1 MARHADR
8 GDEVRVVVATR
19 GIHEMFPPETVARS
33 RKELAAAHE
42 ALGVAGVRFLDFP
55 APKLDTVPIC
65 DLADALREV
74 IRSADAG
81 TVYIPH
87 GGDLHADHRAVYEAA
102 LVAARPVNGSPVKR
116 LLCYET
122 LSETEWAR
130 PGDAAFAP
138 TVFADITAYLDR
150 KLDALSCLATEL
162 REFPHPRS
170 LGAVEALARFRG
182 AISGVEA
189 AEAFMLVREIG

>member
-1 MARHADR
+1 MARHADQS
-8 GDEVRVVVATR
+8 DEVQVVVVTH

-42 ALGVAGVRFLDFP
+42 SLRVAGVRFLDFP

-74 IRSADAG
+74 IRSANAG
-81 TVYIPH
+81 EVYIPH
-87 GGDLHADHRAVYEAA
+87 GGDLHADHRAVHDAS
-102 LVAARPVNGSPVKR
+102 LVAARPANGSPVRR

-138 TVFADITAYLDR
+138 TVFADITTYLDR
-150 KLDALSCLATEL
+150 KLDALSCLASEL

-170 LGAVEALARFRG
+170 LSAVDALARFRG
-182 AISGVEA
+182 ASAGVEA
-189 AEAFMLVREIG
+189 AEAFTLVREIY